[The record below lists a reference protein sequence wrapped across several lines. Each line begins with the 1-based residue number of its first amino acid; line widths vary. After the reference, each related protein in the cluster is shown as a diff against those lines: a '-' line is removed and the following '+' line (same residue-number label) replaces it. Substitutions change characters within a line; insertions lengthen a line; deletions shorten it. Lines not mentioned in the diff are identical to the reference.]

1 MPFRIQPRSIVRG
14 PFEIMLVGAIMLVA
28 GVVRFVVLH
37 YLSWLHIFLCLSS
50 IAATLL
56 LFVLANYLWRY
67 TRAGFFVT
75 LSAVLVLAILNPAF
89 CLGAGLAVLI
99 MIVTKWP

>member
-1 MPFRIQPRSIVRG
+1 VAFRISARSIVRG

-28 GVVRFVVLH
+28 GVVRCVLLR
-37 YLSWLHIFLCLSS
+37 YLSWFHVLLCLGS

-75 LSAVLVLAILNPAF
+75 LAAILVLALMNPAF

-99 MIVTKWP
+99 MIVTRWP